1 VAKDSTAFAWG
12 VGGGGAVILGS
23 VLPFITPK
31 IEGLYEVEPSART
44 TSVIFGAILLGL
56 GFGMKPA
63 GSRMTCSIILL
74 IASALGTLGYL
85 SFMAA
90 GLAGFEDESEFGF
103 GQTIEFSPNIGLIA
117 CIAGCIVAF
126 VAAIL
131 GIRDRPKPTF
141 AYGYGGPG
149 YGSPG
154 YGGYGQG
161 YGAPG
166 PYGGAPGPYGGG
178 PGLPPPP
185 GGGGSGYT
193 F

>member
-1 VAKDSTAFAWG
+1 
-12 VGGGGAVILGS
+12 VILGS
-23 VLPFITPK
+23 VMPFITPK
-31 IEGLYEVEPSART
+31 IEGLYEIEPSART

-63 GSRMTCSIILL
+63 GSRMPCSIILL
-74 IASALGTLGYL
+74 IASVLGALGYL

-90 GLAGFEDESEFGF
+90 GLAGFEDESELGF
-103 GQTIEFSPNIGLIA
+103 GQTIEFSPSIGLIA

-126 VAAIL
+126 VASIL
-131 GIRDRPKPTF
+131 GIRDRPKSTF
-141 AYGYGGPG
+141 AYGYGA
-149 YGSPG
+149 
-154 YGGYGQG
+154 YGQG
-161 YGAPG
+161 YGPPG
-166 PYGGAPGPYGGG
+166 AYGGYGAAPGPYGGG

>member
-1 VAKDSTAFAWG
+1 
-12 VGGGGAVILGS
+12 VILGS
-23 VLPFITPK
+23 VMPFITPK

-56 GFGMKPA
+56 GFGMKPV
-63 GSRMTCSIILL
+63 GSRMACSIILL
-74 IASALGTLGYL
+74 VASALGTLGYL

-90 GLAGFEDESEFGF
+90 GLAGFEDESELGF

-126 VAAIL
+126 VASIL
-131 GIRDRPKPTF
+131 GLRDRPKPTF
-141 AYGYGGPG
+141 AYGYGG
-149 YGSPG
+149 

-166 PYGGAPGPYGGG
+166 AYGGAPGPYGGG